1 MQLPELFTLQFDDIL
16 PPREQELLFETI
28 TTTTAPTA
36 VRLHPKKYPHGYT
49 HEEPIAWSN
58 YGKYLSERPSFT
70 LDPLFHGGAYY
81 VQDASTQLLE
91 SIITKIHAEQ
101 PLKAVLDMCAAPGG
115 KTTHV
120 LSCLGEDTLVVA
132 NEVIA
137 SRVALLEENIAK
149 WGYPNVVLLHKD
161 PKYFAHIP
169 EFFDC
174 IVVDAPCS
182 GEGLFRK
189 DPQAAALWS
198 PELVMQCNT
207 RQKRILADSLLALRP
222 GGYLIYS
229 TCTYN
234 YFENEAIVEWLQ
246 EDYGLEPVDIAF
258 PEEWNLLPT
267 KAYEASCY
275 RTFPH
280 RVRGEGFFVA
290 VLRKPFGDKAPKQS
304 IDRKSAITLKQV
316 AEKRVSELLQDPKK
330 YLLFEEKGTFY
341 AFPKKHS
348 AAFLALAKELWPES
362 FGVKVAVRKGAD
374 IVPTHELALS
384 LVTNKDYFPIHE
396 LTLSEAQQFQRK
408 EPLEIVAP
416 EGYVLLTYQQ
426 VPLGFIK
433 VSRQK
438 ISNLYPMDLR
448 VRMTEPLE

>member
-16 PPREQELLFETI
+16 PEDEQRLLFETLLC
-28 TTTTAPTA
+28 TTAPTA
-36 VRLHPKKYPHGYT
+36 VRTHPIKYPNGFS
-49 HEEPIAWSN
+49 EEESIPWSQ
-58 YGKYLSERPSFT
+58 YGKYLSQRPSFT
-70 LDPLFHGGAYY
+70 LDPLFHAGAYY

-91 SIITKIHAEQ
+91 HIIMQLHARE
-101 PLKAVLDMCAAPGG
+101 PLKTVLDMCAAPGG
-115 KTTHV
+115 KTTHL
-120 LSCLGEDTLVVA
+120 LSCLGEETLVVA

-137 SRVALLEENIAK
+137 SRVSLLEENTAK

-169 EFFDC
+169 DFFDC
-174 IVVDAPCS
+174 VVVDAPCS

-189 DPQAAALWS
+189 DPQASSLWS
-198 PELVMQCNT
+198 PELVMQCHT
-207 RQKRILADSLLALRP
+207 RQKRILADSLSALRP

-246 EDYGLEPVDIAF
+246 DDYGLEPVFISF
-258 PEEWNLLPT
+258 PEEWNLLQT
-267 KAYEASCY
+267 QAHEASCY

-280 RVRGEGFFVA
+280 RVRGEGFFVT
-290 VLRKPFGDKAPKQS
+290 VLRKPLGEKTPKQG

-316 AEKRVSELLQDPKK
+316 SEKRVSELLQDPKK

-348 AAFLALAKELWPES
+348 VEFLALVKELWPES

-384 LVTNKDYFPIHE
+384 LLANTTYFPVHE
-396 LTLSEAQQFQRK
+396 LSLHEAQQFQRK
-408 EPLEIVAP
+408 EPLVLEAP

-433 VSRQK
+433 VSRKK